1 MNKHVAAVA
10 VACLSLP
17 AREKTVFWP
26 TASAKTFWPTQ
37 NTVFPA
43 QFRRRGAGGG
53 GGGPRGLA
61 GGVALIQF
69 FEALISVA
77 QGLNPKP

>member
-1 MNKHVAAVA
+1 
-10 VACLSLP
+10 
-17 AREKTVFWP
+17 
-26 TASAKTFWPTQ
+26 
-37 NTVFPA
+37 
-43 QFRRRGAGGG
+43 
-53 GGGPRGLA
+53 LA